1 MRAIDRSR
9 FLALH
14 VVKMCAKSILDEAS
28 GYQKE
33 YHSEGSVQEIMDNL
47 DKIWELI
54 STNSENLAN
63 FVIKEG
69 R

>member
-1 MRAIDRSR
+1 MRAIDRNR

-14 VVKMCAKSILDEAS
+14 AVKMCAKSILDEAAD
-28 GYQKE
+28 YQKL
-33 YHSEGSVQEIMDNL
+33 YHGEGSVQEIMDNL

-54 STNSENLAN
+54 STNAENLAN
-63 FVIKEG
+63 ITIKEG